1 MRRFASYTPLLLALS
16 LNLLN
21 SSAGAQPANTAN
33 LINAAAAPAEPALQ
47 YRTLSAQTRDV
58 AERYLQAYL
67 NRDWQRLFPLMAENI
82 HFADPTAK
90 MVFGDLSQQG
100 KPALMKYFSEVYPY
114 VETHAFKRE
123 RSTFAGQ
130 HAVFI
135 GESDWSFSLPGHA
148 PVRSKTPLVLTLT
161 VENGQV
167 TQHQEL
173 ADFQSYLN
181 GRQQVETSAKP

>member
-1 MRRFASYTPLLLALS
+1 MRRIASYTPLLLALS
-16 LNLLN
+16 LNLL
-21 SSAGAQPANTAN
+21 SSNADAQPANTG
-33 LINAAAAPAEPALQ
+33 NAAAATTEPAQQ
-47 YRTLSAQTRDV
+47 YRALSAQTRDV

-67 NRDWQRLFPLMAENI
+67 SRDWPRLFPLMAEHI

-100 KPALMKYFSEVYPY
+100 KPALTKYFTEVYPY

-135 GESDWSFSLPGHA
+135 GESDWSFSLPGQA

-161 VENGQV
+161 VENGLV

-181 GRQQVETSAKP
+181 GRQQVSPGSSKP

>member
-1 MRRFASYTPLLLALS
+1 MRPSLFTSPLWAALTFTLS
-16 LNLLN
+16 LSLLSIN
-21 SSAGAQPANTAN
+21 ARAQPTS
-33 LINAAAAPAEPALQ
+33 APADPALQ
-47 YRTLSAQTRDV
+47 YRELSEQTRQV

-67 NRDWQRLFPLMAENI
+67 SRDWAQLFPLMAERI

-114 VETHAFKRE
+114 VETHVFKRE

-161 VENGQV
+161 VENGRV
-167 TQHQEL
+167 TDHQEI
-173 ADFQSYLN
+173 ADFQSYLS
-181 GRQQVETSAKP
+181 GRQQLAAGGKP

>member
-1 MRRFASYTPLLLALS
+1 MRPSLFTSPLWAALTLS
-16 LNLLN
+16 LSLLSSN
-21 SSAGAQPANTAN
+21 ARAQPSSAPAD
-33 LINAAAAPAEPALQ
+33 PAMQ
-47 YRTLSAQTRDV
+47 YRELSEQTRQV

-67 NRDWQRLFPLMAENI
+67 SRDWAQLFPLMAERI

-114 VETHAFKRE
+114 VETHVFKRE

-148 PVRSKTPLVLTLT
+148 IVRSKTPLVLTLT
-161 VENGQV
+161 VENGRV
-167 TQHQEL
+167 TDHQEI
-173 ADFQSYLN
+173 ADFQSYLS
-181 GRQQVETSAKP
+181 GRQQLAAGGKP